1 MKLREL
7 QAEAHRIATE
17 KGWHEE
23 PRTFGEYIALF
34 HTEVSEAMEAYRKE
48 GLATWKGENDKPEG
62 VPFELADVVI
72 RIMDWCGEND
82 VDLET
87 FVRRKMGYNETRSHR
102 HGGKRL

>member
-1 MKLREL
+1 MTIREA
-7 QAEAHRIATE
+7 QRAAWENAEA
-17 KGWHEE
+17 KGWHDE
-23 PRTFGEYIALF
+23 PRTFGDVIALA
-34 HTEVSEAMEAYRKE
+34 HSELSEALEAYRSN
-48 GLATWKGENDKPEG
+48 GLETWRREDGKPEG

-87 FVRRKMGYNETRSHR
+87 FVKSKMDFNETRSHR